1 MVKTKRK
8 GILRSLLFAVFA
20 LCFAVGLSS
29 LFASG
34 SGTTASAATTPKYT
48 VKFNWSTKI
57 TTGTGGGTGGN
68 TASGSGVS
76 YSMQTGQYSFA
87 DYSVS
92 LYGSSSSGTG
102 TFESGSYIGSNS
114 VNVIINSSVKIPTTI
129 SGNGTTVAKG
139 NNNSFS
145 LSNLADG
152 TYTVTSSFSAG
163 WATSPRSGISKS
175 YSFTFQFKIDSTAP
189 TMNNVSTSSTGK
201 YTNSSTYVSASDSM
215 SGVECIYMKKPGS
228 SSYGNMGTS
237 TTVSSSGTNGLYSF
251 YAKDKAGN
259 TSRTY
264 YLYLDTVKPTGIIKG
279 MQGTTYSGN
288 YINQTFSY
296 TASDSGS
303 GISYLQ
309 YKTPGSS
316 SWSTYTDGYTIPP
329 TFTNGTYQFRAVD
342 KAGNISAT
350 KSIVLDSKQPTMTL
364 YSETAS
370 VSSGYK
376 STAQY
381 IKATASDS
389 GSSVKTIYVKK
400 PGASS
405 YTEYTS
411 GTQLTADGAY
421 SFYCVDNAGNTS
433 QTYTISM
440 DHTKP
445 TLTSSVGGFGK
456 TLKDGFTVTAS
467 DNYSGVT
474 LYYKTPN
481 STSFVASTTSSV
493 VFSKTAVNGTYVFYA
508 VDGFGNKS
516 DTNYMYM
523 SIDAPEA
530 TIVRSD
536 NSHKVC
542 VIWTASNCY
551 ATLNGKSY
559 TSGTWIEQEGE
570 YTFVV
575 TNDANRSTTYKF
587 TVDHYYARYSMVAP
601 TCTQKGYTIYKCTGC
616 GDSYDGDFI
625 EAKGHDYESKIV
637 KPTCT
642 AQGYTRYTCKTCGN
656 TYTDHFVEAEGHKYG
671 EWTRVKEP
679 TCVDLGK
686 DERTCSVCSYVDERD
701 IDALGHSYKD
711 IVVDPSCTERGNTI
725 HECERCGH
733 TYTDSY
739 TDATGH
745 DFGEWTSLTKPTC
758 TASGVMQRKCADCPQ
773 TETKIVSPLGHNYK
787 AEVVAPTCL
796 EQGYTTHICSRCG
809 TGYNDTFV
817 PPLGH
822 DYEEIEVAPTCTEE
836 GYRGKKCRRCE
847 DCVKTEILK
856 AVGHK
861 FTDSYFIATCEDEG
875 YTLHTCLSC
884 GNEYKDNIVP
894 ATGHDYETEV
904 VREPHCETEG
914 ERKFHCT
921 KCEKE
926 YYSDIP
932 ATGHNYELTG
942 TEEVN
947 GENIRSYVCTNC
959 GAITTQNMGEQYEQ
973 VSSYIG
979 YLFGQYQPYMWWVL
993 LATAGVW
1000 SIVMGVS
1007 FAIAQKNEDKEK
1019 TRKMIKNYVI
1029 GLVVIFAILVACPYL
1044 VKGIAALI
1052 AG

>member
-1 MVKTKRK
+1 M
-8 GILRSLLFAVFA
+8 
-20 LCFAVGLSS
+20 
-29 LFASG
+29 
-34 SGTTASAATTPKYT
+34 
-48 VKFNWSTKI
+48 
-57 TTGTGGGTGGN
+57 
-68 TASGSGVS
+68 
-76 YSMQTGQYSFA
+76 
-87 DYSVS
+87 
-92 LYGSSSSGTG
+92 
-102 TFESGSYIGSNS
+102 
-114 VNVIINSSVKIPTTI
+114 
-129 SGNGTTVAKG
+129 
-139 NNNSFS
+139 
-145 LSNLADG
+145 
-152 TYTVTSSFSAG
+152 
-163 WATSPRSGISKS
+163 
-175 YSFTFQFKIDSTAP
+175 
-189 TMNNVSTSSTGK
+189 
-201 YTNSSTYVSASDSM
+201 
-215 SGVECIYMKKPGS
+215 
-228 SSYGNMGTS
+228 
-237 TTVSSSGTNGLYSF
+237 
-251 YAKDKAGN
+251 
-259 TSRTY
+259 
-264 YLYLDTVKPTGIIKG
+264 YLDTVKPTGTIKNSNG
-279 MQGTTYSGN
+279 AEITGSYT
-288 YINQTFSY
+288 NQAFSY
-296 TASDSGS
+296 SATDSGS

-309 YKTPGSS
+309 YKKPGSS
-316 SWSTYTDGYTIPP
+316 SWLIYTSGTSISASAAS
-329 TFTNGTYQFRAVD
+329 GTYQFRSVD

-350 KSIVLDSKQPTMTL
+350 KSITLDSSKPTMTL
-364 YSETAS
+364 YSGDVS
-370 VSSGYK
+370 VSNGYK
-376 STAQY
+376 SIANY
-381 IKATASDS
+381 IKATATDS
-389 GSSVKTIYVKK
+389 GSGVKTIYVKK

-421 SFYCVDNAGNTS
+421 SFYCVDNAGNAS

-440 DHTKP
+440 DHTRP
-445 TLTSSVGGFGK
+445 TITSSVGGFGK

-493 VFSKTAVNGTYVFYA
+493 VFSKTAVNGTYGFYA

-516 DTNYMYM
+516 DTYYMYM

-530 TIVRSD
+530 TIVKSD

-551 ATLNGKSY
+551 ATLNGRSY

-570 YTFVV
+570 YTFVI

-587 TVDHYYARYSMVAP
+587 TVDHYYARYSMIAP

-671 EWTRVKEP
+671 EWTTVKEP

-701 IDALGHSYKD
+701 TDALGHSYKD
-711 IVVDPSCTERGNTI
+711 TVIDPSCTERGNTV

-733 TYTDSY
+733 TYTDGY
-739 TDATGH
+739 TEPTGH
-745 DFGEWTSLTKPTC
+745 NFGEWADLTKPTC

-787 AEVVAPTCL
+787 AKLVEPTCL

-809 TGYNDTFV
+809 AGYNDTFV

-822 DYEEIEVAPTCTEE
+822 DYEETEVAPTCTEE

-847 DCVKTEILK
+847 DAIKTEILK

-861 FTDSYFIATCEDEG
+861 FTDSYFIATCEEEG

-884 GNEYKDNIVP
+884 GNEYKDNIVA

-904 VREPHCETEG
+904 VRAPHCETEG
-914 ERKFHCT
+914 ERKFYCT

-947 GENIRSYVCTNC
+947 GENIRTYVCTNC
-959 GAITTQNMGEQYEQ
+959 GAITTQNMGDQYGQ
-973 VSSYIG
+973 VSSYVE
-979 YLFGQYQPYMWWVL
+979 YLFEQYRPYMWWVL
-993 LATAGVW
+993 LACAGIW
-1000 SIVMGVS
+1000 SIVMGV
-1007 FAIAQKNEDKEK
+1007 FYGIAQKNEDKEK
-1019 TRKMIKNYVI
+1019 ARKMLKNYVV
-1029 GLVVIFAILVACPYL
+1029 GLVVIAVILVACPYL
-1044 VKGIAALI
+1044 VNGIAALI

>member
-8 GILRSLLFAVFA
+8 SILRTLLCAVFA

-29 LFASG
+29 LFAN
-34 SGTTASAATTPKYT
+34 GTTAYAAAVTTPKYAIPIT
-48 VKFNWSTKI
+48 YSTWYSSNGGRS
-57 TTGTGGGTGGN
+57 TTGSGTS
-68 TASGSGVS
+68 TSFSARI
-76 YSMQTGQYSFA
+76 GQFTNST
-87 DYSVS
+87 YSVS
-92 LYGSSSSGTG
+92 LYGSGSSGTATWDGCIKSSTVTIVLTSSSGTPTVSVTDSSGKGVGSG
-102 TFESGSYIGSNS
+102 TKTITLTGLADGKYTASFSASGGWLVNARQYDSAGFNAYFTFTVDSNA
-114 VNVIINSSVKIPTTI
+114 PTI
-129 SGNGTTVAKG
+129 SGA
-139 NNNSFS
+139 
-145 LSNLADG
+145 A
-152 TYTVTSSFSAG
+152 
-163 WATSPRSGISKS
+163 
-175 YSFTFQFKIDSTAP
+175 
-189 TMNNVSTSSTGK
+189 TSSTGK
-201 YTNSSTYVSASDSM
+201 YTNSSTYVSASDSV
-215 SGVECIYMKKPGS
+215 SGVSALYVKAPNS
-228 SSYGNMGTS
+228 SSYSNVGTS
-237 TTVSSSGTNGLYSF
+237 TTISNTATNGLYYF

-259 TSRTY
+259 TSKTY
-264 YLYLDTVKPTGIIKG
+264 YLYLDTVKPEGTIKG
-279 MQGTTYSGN
+279 MTGTTYIGK

-296 TASDSGS
+296 TATDSGS

-309 YKTPGSS
+309 YKKPGSS
-316 SWSTYTDGYTIPP
+316 SWATYTDGYTIPS

-350 KSIVLDSKQPTMTL
+350 KSITLDSSKPTMTL
-364 YSETAS
+364 YSGDVS
-370 VSSGYK
+370 VSNGYK
-376 STAQY
+376 SIANY
-381 IKATASDS
+381 IKATATDS
-389 GSSVKTIYVKK
+389 GSGVKTIYVKK

-405 YTEYTS
+405 YTEYAS

-421 SFYCVDNAGNTS
+421 SFYCVDNAGNSS

-440 DHTKP
+440 DHTRP
-445 TLTSSVGGFGK
+445 TITSSVGGFGK

-481 STSFVASTTSSV
+481 STSFMASTTSSV
-493 VFSKTAVNGTYVFYA
+493 VFSKTALNGTYVFYA
-508 VDGFGNKS
+508 VDGFGNRS
-516 DTNYMYM
+516 DTCYMYM

-530 TIVRSD
+530 TIVKSD

-542 VIWTASNCY
+542 VIWTATGCS

-570 YTFVV
+570 YTFII
-575 TNDANRSTTYKF
+575 TNDANRSSTYKF
-587 TVDHYYARYSMVAP
+587 TVDHYYARYSIIAP

-616 GDSYDGDFI
+616 GDSYNGDFI

-671 EWTRVKEP
+671 EWTTVKEP

-711 IVVDPSCTERGNTI
+711 TVIDPSCTERGNTI

-733 TYTDSY
+733 TYTDGY
-739 TDATGH
+739 TEPTGH
-745 DFGEWTSLTKPTC
+745 NFGEWVDLTKPTC

-773 TETKIVSPLGHNYK
+773 TETKIVS
-787 AEVVAPTCL
+787 
-796 EQGYTTHICSRCG
+796 
-809 TGYNDTFV
+809 
-817 PPLGH
+817 PLGH

-884 GNEYKDNIVP
+884 GNEYKDNIVL

-947 GENIRSYVCTNC
+947 GENIRTYVCTNC

-993 LATAGVW
+993 LATESV
-1000 SIVMGVS
+1000 
-1007 FAIAQKNEDKEK
+1007 
-1019 TRKMIKNYVI
+1019 T
-1029 GLVVIFAILVACPYL
+1029 
-1044 VKGIAALI
+1044 KGKLK
-1052 AG
+1052 

>member
-1 MVKTKRK
+1 MSPVVDINLNKNNP
-8 GILRSLLFAVFA
+8 L
-20 LCFAVGLSS
+20 
-29 LFASG
+29 
-34 SGTTASAATTPKYT
+34 
-48 VKFNWSTKI
+48 
-57 TTGTGGGTGGN
+57 
-68 TASGSGVS
+68 
-76 YSMQTGQYSFA
+76 
-87 DYSVS
+87 
-92 LYGSSSSGTG
+92 
-102 TFESGSYIGSNS
+102 
-114 VNVIINSSVKIPTTI
+114 VNIRCP
-129 SGNGTTVAKG
+129 
-139 NNNSFS
+139 
-145 LSNLADG
+145 
-152 TYTVTSSFSAG
+152 
-163 WATSPRSGISKS
+163 
-175 YSFTFQFKIDSTAP
+175 
-189 TMNNVSTSSTGK
+189 
-201 YTNSSTYVSASDSM
+201 
-215 SGVECIYMKKPGS
+215 
-228 SSYGNMGTS
+228 
-237 TTVSSSGTNGLYSF
+237 
-251 YAKDKAGN
+251 
-259 TSRTY
+259 
-264 YLYLDTVKPTGIIKG
+264 
-279 MQGTTYSGN
+279 
-288 YINQTFSY
+288 
-296 TASDSGS
+296 
-303 GISYLQ
+303 
-309 YKTPGSS
+309 
-316 SWSTYTDGYTIPP
+316 
-329 TFTNGTYQFRAVD
+329 
-342 KAGNISAT
+342 
-350 KSIVLDSKQPTMTL
+350 
-364 YSETAS
+364 
-370 VSSGYK
+370 
-376 STAQY
+376 
-381 IKATASDS
+381 
-389 GSSVKTIYVKK
+389 
-400 PGASS
+400 
-405 YTEYTS
+405 
-411 GTQLTADGAY
+411 
-421 SFYCVDNAGNTS
+421 
-433 QTYTISM
+433 
-440 DHTKP
+440 
-445 TLTSSVGGFGK
+445 
-456 TLKDGFTVTAS
+456 
-467 DNYSGVT
+467 
-474 LYYKTPN
+474 
-481 STSFVASTTSSV
+481 
-493 VFSKTAVNGTYVFYA
+493 SKTAVNGTYVFYA
-508 VDGFGNKS
+508 VDGFRNRS
-516 DTNYMYM
+516 DTCYMYM

-530 TIVRSD
+530 TIVKSD

-551 ATLNGKSY
+551 VTLNGKSY

-570 YTFVV
+570 YTFVI

-656 TYTDHFVEAEGHKYG
+656 TYTDNFVEAEGHRYG
-671 EWTRVKEP
+671 EWVTVKEP

-701 IDALGHSYKD
+701 TDALGHSYKD

-758 TASGVMQRKCADCPQ
+758 TTSGVEQRKCTSCPQ

-787 AEVVAPTCL
+787 AEVVEPTCL

-822 DYEEIEVAPTCTEE
+822 NYEEIEVAPTCTEE

-947 GENIRSYVCTNC
+947 GENIRTYVCTNC

-979 YLFGQYQPYMWWVL
+979 YLFGQYQSYMWWVL
-993 LATAGVW
+993 LATE
-1000 SIVMGVS
+1000 S
-1007 FAIAQKNEDKEK
+1007 
-1019 TRKMIKNYVI
+1019 
-1029 GLVVIFAILVACPYL
+1029 VA
-1044 VKGIAALI
+1044 KGKLK
-1052 AG
+1052 

>member
-1 MVKTKRK
+1 MKIKKK
-8 GILRSLLFAVFA
+8 GILRTLLCGVFA
-20 LCFAVGLSS
+20 LCMSVGLSS
-29 LFASG
+29 LFAG
-34 SGTTASAATTPKYT
+34 GTTAYAATTPKYT
-48 VKFNWSTKI
+48 VKFNWSVTT
-57 TTGTGGGTGGN
+57 TTGTGGGTGSTTSN
-68 TASGSGVS
+68 GSSTS
-76 YSMQTGQYSFA
+76 YSMQTGLNSSVGYSIT
-87 DYSVS
+87 
-92 LYGSSSSGTG
+92 LYGSSSSGIG
-102 TFESGSYIGSNS
+102 TFDSGSYIGSNS
-114 VNVIINSSVKIPTTI
+114 VNIIINSKVKIQTSI
-129 SGNGTTVAKG
+129 SGNGSTVAKG
-139 NNNSFS
+139 NSNSFS
-145 LSNLADG
+145 LTNLADG
-152 TYTVTSSFSAG
+152 TYTVTSTFAAA
-163 WATSPRSGISKS
+163 WATSSRSGISKS
-175 YSFTFQFKIDSTAP
+175 YTFSFEFKIDTNAP

-201 YTNSSTYVSASDSM
+201 YTNSSTYVYASDSM
-215 SGVECIYMKKPGS
+215 SGVEAIYMKMPGS

-237 TTVSSSGTNGLYSF
+237 TTVSSSGTNGLYYF

-259 TSRTY
+259 TSKTY
-264 YLYLDTVKPTGIIKG
+264 YLYLDTVKPEGSIKTSSG
-279 MQGTTYSGN
+279 KAVTGN
-288 YINQTFSY
+288 YTNQAFSY
-296 TASDSGS
+296 TATDSGS

-309 YKTPGSS
+309 YKKPGSS
-316 SWSTYTDGYTIPP
+316 SWLSYTSGTSISASA
-329 TFTNGTYQFRAVD
+329 TSGTYQFRAVD

-350 KSIVLDSKQPTMTL
+350 KSVTLDSTKPTMTI
-364 YSETAS
+364 YSGTAS

-376 STAQY
+376 STAGY

-389 GSSVKTIYVKK
+389 GSGVKTIYVKM
-400 PGASS
+400 PNATS

-411 GTQLTADGAY
+411 GTQLTTDGAY

-433 QTYTISM
+433 QTYTISK
-440 DHTKP
+440 DCTKP
-445 TLTSSVGGFGK
+445 TLTSSIGGFGK

-467 DNYSGVT
+467 DNFSIVT

-481 STSFVASTTSSV
+481 ASSYVASTSPSV
-493 VFSKTAVNGTYVFYA
+493 MFSKTAVNGTYAFYA

-516 DTNYMYM
+516 DTYYMYM

-530 TIVRSD
+530 TIVKSD

-542 VIWTASNCY
+542 VIWTASNCS

-570 YTFVV
+570 YTFVI
-575 TNDANRSTTYKF
+575 TNDADRSSTYKF
-587 TVDHYYARYSMVAP
+587 TVDHYYARYSIIAP

-616 GDSYDGDFI
+616 GDSYNGDYT

-656 TYTDHFVEAEGHKYG
+656 TYTDNFVEAEGHQYG
-671 EWTRVKEP
+671 EWLRVKEP

-701 IDALGHSYKD
+701 MDAIGHSYKD
-711 IVVDPSCTERGNTI
+711 TIVDPSCTERGNTV
-725 HECERCGH
+725 HECERCGY

-739 TDATGH
+739 TEPTGH
-745 DFGEWTSLTKPTC
+745 DYGEWVDLTKPTC

-773 TETKIVSPLGHNYK
+773 TETKIASPLGHDYK
-787 AEVVAPTCL
+787 AKLVEPTCL

-809 TGYNDTFV
+809 AGYNDTFV

-822 DYEEIEVAPTCTEE
+822 DYEETEVAPTCTEE

-847 DCVKTEILK
+847 DAIKTEILK

-861 FTDSYFIATCEDEG
+861 FTDSYFIATCEEEG

-884 GNEYKDNIVP
+884 GNEYKDNIV
-894 ATGHDYETEV
+894 AASGHDYETEV
-904 VREPHCETEG
+904 VRTPHCETEG
-914 ERKFHCT
+914 ERKFHCR

-947 GENIRSYVCTNC
+947 GRNVRSYVCTNC
-959 GAITTQNMGEQYEQ
+959 GAVTTQDMGDQYGQ
-973 VSSYIG
+973 VSSYVE
-979 YLFGQYQPYMWWVL
+979 YLFEQYRPYMWWVL
-993 LATAGVW
+993 LACAGVW
-1000 SIVMGVS
+1000 SIVMGVF

-1019 TRKMIKNYVI
+1019 ARKMLKNYVV
-1029 GLVVIFAILVACPYL
+1029 GLVVIAVILVACPYL
-1044 VKGIAALI
+1044 VKGIASLI

>member
-8 GILRSLLFAVFA
+8 SILRTLLCAVFA

-29 LFASG
+29 LFAN
-34 SGTTASAATTPKYT
+34 GTTAYAATTPKYT
-48 VKFNWSTKI
+48 VKFNWSTKT
-57 TTGTGGGTGGN
+57 TTGTGGGTGSN

-87 DYSVS
+87 DYSVTI
-92 LYGSSSSGTG
+92 YGSSSSGTG

-114 VNVIINSSVKIPTTI
+114 VNVIINSKVKIPTTI
-129 SGNGTTVAKG
+129 SSNGTTVAKG

-152 TYTVTSSFSAG
+152 TYTVTSTFGAA

-175 YSFTFQFKIDSTAP
+175 YSFTFQFKIDRTAP

-215 SGVECIYMKKPGS
+215 SGVECIYMKTPGS

-237 TTVSSSGTNGLYSF
+237 TTVSSSGMNGLYSF

-264 YLYLDTVKPTGIIKG
+264 FLYLDTVKPTGTIKNSN
-279 MQGTTYSGN
+279 GTEITGSYT
-288 YINQTFSY
+288 NQTFSY
-296 TASDSGS
+296 SATDSGS

-309 YKTPGSS
+309 YRKPGSS
-316 SWSTYTDGYTIPP
+316 SWLTYTSGTSISASAAS
-329 TFTNGTYQFRAVD
+329 GTYQFRAVD

-350 KSIVLDSKQPTMTL
+350 KSITLDSSKPTMTL
-364 YSETAS
+364 YSGDVS
-370 VSSGYK
+370 VSNGFK
-376 STAQY
+376 SIANY
-381 IKATASDS
+381 IKATATDS
-389 GSSVKTIYVKK
+389 GSGVKTIYVKK

-405 YTEYTS
+405 YTEYAS

-421 SFYCVDNAGNTS
+421 SFYCVDNAGNAS

-440 DHTKP
+440 DHTRP
-445 TLTSSVGGFGK
+445 TITSSVGGFGK

-530 TIVRSD
+530 TIVKSD

-570 YTFVV
+570 YSFVI

-656 TYTDHFVEAEGHKYG
+656 TYSDNFVEAEGHRYG
-671 EWTRVKEP
+671 EWTTVKEP

-701 IDALGHSYKD
+701 TDALGHSYKD
-711 IVVDPSCTERGNTI
+711 IVVDPSCTDRGNTI

-739 TDATGH
+739 TEATGH

-758 TASGVMQRKCADCPQ
+758 TASGVEQRKCTSCPQ

-787 AEVVAPTCL
+787 AEVVSPTCL

-822 DYEEIEVAPTCTEE
+822 DYEEIEIAPTCTEE

-947 GENIRSYVCTNC
+947 GENIRTYVCTNC

-973 VSSYIG
+973 VSSYIE

-1000 SIVMGVS
+1000 SIVMGVF

-1019 TRKMIKNYVI
+1019 ARKMIKNYVI

>member
-8 GILRSLLFAVFA
+8 SILRTLLCGVFA
-20 LCFAVGLSS
+20 LCMAVGLSS

-34 SGTTASAATTPKYT
+34 TTAYAAAVTTPKYAIPIT
-48 VKFNWSTKI
+48 YSTWYSSNGGKS
-57 TTGTGGGTGGN
+57 TTGSGTS
-68 TASGSGVS
+68 TSFSARI
-76 YSMQTGQYSFA
+76 GQFTSST
-87 DYSVS
+87 YSVS
-92 LYGSSSSGTG
+92 LYGSGSSGTATWDGCIKSSTVTIVLTSSSGTPTVSVTDSSGKGVGSG
-102 TFESGSYIGSNS
+102 TKTITLTGLADGKYTASFSASGGWLVNARQYDSAGFNAYFTFTVDSNA
-114 VNVIINSSVKIPTTI
+114 PTI
-129 SGNGTTVAKG
+129 SGA
-139 NNNSFS
+139 
-145 LSNLADG
+145 A
-152 TYTVTSSFSAG
+152 
-163 WATSPRSGISKS
+163 
-175 YSFTFQFKIDSTAP
+175 
-189 TMNNVSTSSTGK
+189 TSSTGK
-201 YTNSSTYVSASDSM
+201 YTNSSTYVSASDSV
-215 SGVECIYMKKPGS
+215 SGVSALYVKAPNS
-228 SSYGNMGTS
+228 SSYSNVGTS
-237 TTVSSSGTNGLYSF
+237 TTISNTATNGLYYF

-259 TSRTY
+259 TSKTY
-264 YLYLDTVKPTGIIKG
+264 YLYLDTVKPEGTIKG
-279 MQGTTYSGN
+279 MTGTTYIGKF
-288 YINQTFSY
+288 INQTFSY
-296 TASDSGS
+296 TATDSGS

-309 YKTPGSS
+309 YKKPGSS
-316 SWSTYTDGYTIPP
+316 SWATYTSGTSISASA
-329 TFTNGTYQFRAVD
+329 TSGTYQFRAVD

-350 KSIVLDSKQPTMTL
+350 KSVTLDSTKPTMTI
-364 YSETAS
+364 YSGNVS
-370 VSSGYK
+370 VSNGFK
-376 STAQY
+376 SIANY
-381 IKATASDS
+381 IKAMATDS
-389 GSSVKTIYVKK
+389 GSGVKTIYVKM
-400 PGASS
+400 PNATS

-421 SFYCVDNAGNTS
+421 SFYCIDNAGNTS
-433 QTYTISM
+433 QTYTISK
-440 DHTKP
+440 DCTKP

-467 DNYSGVT
+467 DNFSGVT

-481 STSFVASTTSSV
+481 ASSFVASTVSSV
-493 VFSKTAVNGTYVFYA
+493 VFSKTAVNGTYAFYA

-516 DTNYMYM
+516 DTYYMYM

-530 TIVRSD
+530 TIIKSD

-542 VIWTASNCY
+542 VIWTATGCS

-570 YTFVV
+570 YTFVI
-575 TNDANRSTTYKF
+575 TNDANRSSTYKF
-587 TVDHYYARYSMVAP
+587 TVNHYYARYSIIAP

-616 GDSYDGDFI
+616 GDSYNGDYT

-671 EWTRVKEP
+671 EWTTVKEP

-701 IDALGHSYKD
+701 TDALGHSYKD
-711 IVVDPSCTERGNTI
+711 TVIDPSCTERGNTV
-725 HECERCGH
+725 HECERCGY
-733 TYTDSY
+733 TYTDGY
-739 TDATGH
+739 TEPTGH
-745 DFGEWTSLTKPTC
+745 DYGEWIDLTKPTC

-773 TETKIVSPLGHNYK
+773 TETKIVSPLGHDYK
-787 AEVVAPTCL
+787 AKLIEPTCL

-809 TGYNDTFV
+809 AGYNDTFV

-822 DYEEIEVAPTCTEE
+822 DYEETEVAPTCTEE

-847 DCVKTEILK
+847 DAIKTEILK

-861 FTDSYFIATCEDEG
+861 FTDSYFIATCEEEG

-884 GNEYKDNIVP
+884 GNEYKDNIVA

-904 VREPHCETEG
+904 VRTPHCETEG
-914 ERKFHCT
+914 ERKFHCR

-926 YYSDIP
+926 YYSEIP

-947 GENIRSYVCTNC
+947 GRNVRSYVCTNC
-959 GAITTQNMGEQYEQ
+959 GAVTSQDMGDQYGQ
-973 VSSYIG
+973 VSSYVE
-979 YLFGQYQPYMWWVL
+979 YLFEQYRPYMWWVL
-993 LATAGVW
+993 LACSGIW
-1000 SIVMGVS
+1000 SIVMGV
-1007 FAIAQKNEDKEK
+1007 FYGIAQKNEDKEK
-1019 TRKMIKNYVI
+1019 ARKMLKNYVV
-1029 GLVVIFAILVACPYL
+1029 GLVVIAVILVACPYL
-1044 VKGIAALI
+1044 VNGIAALI

>member
-1 MVKTKRK
+1 MKTKRK
-8 GILRSLLFAVFA
+8 SILRTLLCGVFA
-20 LCFAVGLSS
+20 LCMAVGLSS
-29 LFASG
+29 LFAN
-34 SGTTASAATTPKYT
+34 GTTAYAATTPKYT
-48 VKFNWSTKI
+48 VKFNWSVTT
-57 TTGTGGGTGGN
+57 TTGTGGGTGN
-68 TASGSGVS
+68 TTSSGTATS
-76 YSMQTGQYSFA
+76 YSMQTGQYSNV
-87 DYSVS
+87 DYSII

-102 TFESGSYIGSNS
+102 TFESGSYIGSNA
-114 VNVIINSSVKIPTTI
+114 VNIVINSKVKIQTSI
-129 SGNGTTVAKG
+129 SGNGKTVASG

-145 LSNLADG
+145 LTNLADG
-152 TYTVTSSFSAG
+152 TYTVTSTFAAA
-163 WATSPRSGISKS
+163 WATSSRSGISKS
-175 YSFTFQFKIDSTAP
+175 YMFSFEFKIDTNAP

-201 YTNSSTYVSASDSM
+201 YTNSSTYVYASDSM
-215 SGVECIYMKKPGS
+215 SGVDAIYMKSPGS

-237 TTVSSSGTNGLYSF
+237 TTVSSSGKNGLYYF

-259 TSRTY
+259 TSKTY
-264 YLYLDTVKPTGIIKG
+264 YLYLDTVKPEGTIKG
-279 MQGTTYSGN
+279 MTGTTFVGK

-296 TASDSGS
+296 TATDSGS

-309 YKTPGSS
+309 YKKPGSS
-316 SWSTYTDGYTIPP
+316 SWATYTDGYTIPS
-329 TFTNGTYQFRAVD
+329 TFTNGKYRFRAVD
-342 KAGNISAT
+342 KAGNISET
-350 KSIVLDSKQPTMTL
+350 TSVTLDTTQPTMTI
-364 YSETAS
+364 YSGTTS

-389 GSSVKTIYVKK
+389 GSGVKTIYVKM
-400 PGASS
+400 PNATS

-421 SFYCVDNAGNTS
+421 SFYCIDNAGNTS
-433 QTYTISM
+433 QTYTISK
-440 DHTKP
+440 DCTKP

-467 DNYSGVT
+467 DNFSGVT

-481 STSFVASTTSSV
+481 ASSFVASTASSV
-493 VFSKTAVNGTYVFYA
+493 VFSKTAVNGTYAFYS

-516 DTNYMYM
+516 DTYYMYM
-523 SIDAPEA
+523 SIEAPEA
-530 TIVRSD
+530 TIIKSD

-542 VIWTASNCY
+542 VIWTATGCS

-559 TSGTWIEQEGE
+559 ASGTWIEQEGE
-570 YTFVV
+570 YTFII
-575 TNDANRSTTYKF
+575 TNDANRSSTYKF
-587 TVDHYYARYSMVAP
+587 TVDHYYARYSIIAP

-616 GDSYDGDFI
+616 GDSYNGDYT
-625 EAKGHDYESKIV
+625 EAKGHNYESKIV

-671 EWTRVKEP
+671 EWTTVKEP

-701 IDALGHSYKD
+701 TDALGHSYKD
-711 IVVDPSCTERGNTI
+711 TVIDPSCTERGNTV
-725 HECERCGH
+725 HECERCGY

-739 TDATGH
+739 TEPTGH
-745 DFGEWTSLTKPTC
+745 NFGEWVDLTKPTC

-773 TETKIVSPLGHNYK
+773 TETKIVSPLGHDYK
-787 AEVVAPTCL
+787 VKLIEPTCL

-809 TGYNDTFV
+809 AGYNDTFV
-817 PPLGH
+817 APLGH
-822 DYEEIEVAPTCTEE
+822 DYEETEVAPTCTEE
-836 GYRGKKCRRCE
+836 GYKGKKCRRCE
-847 DCVKTEILK
+847 DAIKTEILK

-861 FTDSYFIATCEDEG
+861 FTDSYFIATCEEEG

-884 GNEYKDNIVP
+884 GNEYKDNIVA

-904 VREPHCETEG
+904 VRTPHCETEG
-914 ERKFHCT
+914 ERKFHCK

-947 GENIRSYVCTNC
+947 GRNVRSYVCTNC
-959 GAITTQNMGEQYEQ
+959 GAVTSQDMGDQYGQ
-973 VSSYIG
+973 VSSYVE
-979 YLFGQYQPYMWWVL
+979 YLFEQYRPYMWWVL

-1000 SIVMGVS
+1000 SIVMGA
-1007 FAIAQKNEDKEK
+1007 FYGIAQKNEDKEK
-1019 TRKMIKNYVI
+1019 AMKMLKNYIV
-1029 GLVVIFAILVACPYL
+1029 GLVVIAVILVACPYL
-1044 VKGIAALI
+1044 VNGIAALI

>member
-1 MVKTKRK
+1 
-8 GILRSLLFAVFA
+8 
-20 LCFAVGLSS
+20 
-29 LFASG
+29 
-34 SGTTASAATTPKYT
+34 
-48 VKFNWSTKI
+48 
-57 TTGTGGGTGGN
+57 
-68 TASGSGVS
+68 
-76 YSMQTGQYSFA
+76 
-87 DYSVS
+87 
-92 LYGSSSSGTG
+92 
-102 TFESGSYIGSNS
+102 
-114 VNVIINSSVKIPTTI
+114 
-129 SGNGTTVAKG
+129 
-139 NNNSFS
+139 
-145 LSNLADG
+145 
-152 TYTVTSSFSAG
+152 
-163 WATSPRSGISKS
+163 
-175 YSFTFQFKIDSTAP
+175 
-189 TMNNVSTSSTGK
+189 
-201 YTNSSTYVSASDSM
+201 
-215 SGVECIYMKKPGS
+215 
-228 SSYGNMGTS
+228 
-237 TTVSSSGTNGLYSF
+237 
-251 YAKDKAGN
+251 
-259 TSRTY
+259 
-264 YLYLDTVKPTGIIKG
+264 
-279 MQGTTYSGN
+279 
-288 YINQTFSY
+288 
-296 TASDSGS
+296 
-303 GISYLQ
+303 
-309 YKTPGSS
+309 
-316 SWSTYTDGYTIPP
+316 
-329 TFTNGTYQFRAVD
+329 
-342 KAGNISAT
+342 
-350 KSIVLDSKQPTMTL
+350 
-364 YSETAS
+364 
-370 VSSGYK
+370 
-376 STAQY
+376 
-381 IKATASDS
+381 
-389 GSSVKTIYVKK
+389 
-400 PGASS
+400 
-405 YTEYTS
+405 
-411 GTQLTADGAY
+411 
-421 SFYCVDNAGNTS
+421 
-433 QTYTISM
+433 
-440 DHTKP
+440 
-445 TLTSSVGGFGK
+445 
-456 TLKDGFTVTAS
+456 
-467 DNYSGVT
+467 
-474 LYYKTPN
+474 
-481 STSFVASTTSSV
+481 
-493 VFSKTAVNGTYVFYA
+493 
-508 VDGFGNKS
+508 
-516 DTNYMYM
+516 
-523 SIDAPEA
+523 
-530 TIVRSD
+530 
-536 NSHKVC
+536 
-542 VIWTASNCY
+542 
-551 ATLNGKSY
+551 
-559 TSGTWIEQEGE
+559 
-570 YTFVV
+570 
-575 TNDANRSTTYKF
+575 
-587 TVDHYYARYSMVAP
+587 MVAP

-616 GDSYDGDFI
+616 GDSYNGDYT

-642 AQGYTRYTCKTCGN
+642 AQGYTRFTCKTCGN
-656 TYTDHFVEAEGHKYG
+656 TYTDNFVEAEGHRYG
-671 EWTRVKEP
+671 EWTTVKEP

-686 DERTCSVCSYVDERD
+686 DERTCLVCSYVDEKD

-758 TASGVMQRKCADCPQ
+758 TASGVEQRKCTSCPQ

-787 AEVVAPTCL
+787 AEVVEPTCL

-947 GENIRSYVCTNC
+947 GENIRTYVCTNC

-1000 SIVMGVS
+1000 SFVMGVF

-1019 TRKMIKNYVI
+1019 ARKMIKNYVI

>member
-8 GILRSLLFAVFA
+8 SILRALLCAVFA

-29 LFASG
+29 LFAN
-34 SGTTASAATTPKYT
+34 GTTAYAAAVTTPKYAIPIT
-48 VKFNWSTKI
+48 YSTWYSSNGGRS
-57 TTGTGGGTGGN
+57 TTGSGTS
-68 TASGSGVS
+68 TSFSARI
-76 YSMQTGQYSFA
+76 GQFTNST
-87 DYSVS
+87 YSVS
-92 LYGSSSSGTG
+92 LYGSGSSGTATWDGCIKSSTVTIVLTSSSGTPTVSVTDSSGKGVGSG
-102 TFESGSYIGSNS
+102 TKTITLTGLADGKYTASFSASGGWLVNARQYDSAGFNAYFTFTVDSNA
-114 VNVIINSSVKIPTTI
+114 PTI
-129 SGNGTTVAKG
+129 SGA
-139 NNNSFS
+139 
-145 LSNLADG
+145 A
-152 TYTVTSSFSAG
+152 
-163 WATSPRSGISKS
+163 
-175 YSFTFQFKIDSTAP
+175 
-189 TMNNVSTSSTGK
+189 TSSTGK
-201 YTNSSTYVSASDSM
+201 YTNSSTYVSASDSV
-215 SGVECIYMKKPGS
+215 SGVSALYVKAPNS
-228 SSYGNMGTS
+228 SSYSNVGTS
-237 TTVSSSGTNGLYSF
+237 TTISNTATNGLYYF

-259 TSRTY
+259 TSKTY
-264 YLYLDTVKPTGIIKG
+264 YLYLDTVKPEGTIKG
-279 MQGTTYSGN
+279 MTGTTYIGK

-296 TASDSGS
+296 TATDSGS

-309 YKTPGSS
+309 YKKPGSS
-316 SWSTYTDGYTIPP
+316 SWATYTDGYTIPS

-350 KSIVLDSKQPTMTL
+350 TSVTLDTTQPTMMI
-364 YSETAS
+364 YSGTTS

-389 GSSVKTIYVKK
+389 GSGVKTIYVKM
-400 PGASS
+400 PNATS

-421 SFYCVDNAGNTS
+421 SFYSVDNAGNTS
-433 QTYTISM
+433 QTYTISK
-440 DHTKP
+440 DCTKP

-467 DNYSGVT
+467 DNFSGVT

-481 STSFVASTTSSV
+481 ASSFVASTVSSV
-493 VFSKTAVNGTYVFYA
+493 VFSKTAVNGTYAFYA

-516 DTNYMYM
+516 DTYYMYM

-530 TIVRSD
+530 TIIKSD

-542 VIWTASNCY
+542 VIWTATGCS

-559 TSGTWIEQEGE
+559 ASGTWIEQEGE
-570 YTFVV
+570 YTFII
-575 TNDANRSTTYKF
+575 TNDANRYSTYKF
-587 TVDHYYARYSMVAP
+587 TVDHYYARYSIIAP
-601 TCTQKGYTIYKCTGC
+601 TCTQKGYAIYKCTGC
-616 GDSYDGDFI
+616 GDSYNGDFI
-625 EAKGHDYESKIV
+625 KAKGHDYESKIV

-642 AQGYTRYTCKTCGN
+642 AQGYTRYACKTCGN

-671 EWTRVKEP
+671 EWTTVKEP

-701 IDALGHSYKD
+701 TDALGHSYKD
-711 IVVDPSCTERGNTI
+711 TVIDPSCTERGNTV

-773 TETKIVSPLGHNYK
+773 TETKIVSPLGHDYK

-796 EQGYTTHICSRCG
+796 EQGYTTHICSRCQA
-809 TGYNDTFV
+809 GYNDTFV

-947 GENIRSYVCTNC
+947 GRNVRSYVCTNC
-959 GAITTQNMGEQYEQ
+959 GAVTSQDMGDQYGQ
-973 VSSYIG
+973 VSSYVE
-979 YLFGQYQPYMWWVL
+979 YLFEQYRPYMWWVL
-993 LATAGVW
+993 LACAGIW
-1000 SIVMGVS
+1000 SIVMGV
-1007 FAIAQKNEDKEK
+1007 FYGIAQKNEDKEK
-1019 TRKMIKNYVI
+1019 ARKMLKNYIV
-1029 GLVVIFAILVACPYL
+1029 GLVVIAVILVACPYL
-1044 VKGIAALI
+1044 VNGIAALI

>member
-1 MVKTKRK
+1 MKTKRK
-8 GILRSLLFAVFA
+8 SILRTLLCGVFA
-20 LCFAVGLSS
+20 LCMAVGLLS

-34 SGTTASAATTPKYT
+34 TTAYAAAVTTPKYAIPIT
-48 VKFNWSTKI
+48 YSTWYSSNGGKS
-57 TTGTGGGTGGN
+57 TTGSGTS
-68 TASGSGVS
+68 TSFSARI
-76 YSMQTGQYSFA
+76 GQFTNST
-87 DYSVS
+87 YSVS
-92 LYGSSSSGTG
+92 LYGSGSSGTATWDGCIKSSTVTIVLTSSSGTPTVSVTDSSGKGVGSG
-102 TFESGSYIGSNS
+102 TKTITLTGLADGKYTASFSASGGWLVNARQYDSAGFNAYFTFTVDSNA
-114 VNVIINSSVKIPTTI
+114 PTI
-129 SGNGTTVAKG
+129 SGA
-139 NNNSFS
+139 
-145 LSNLADG
+145 A
-152 TYTVTSSFSAG
+152 
-163 WATSPRSGISKS
+163 
-175 YSFTFQFKIDSTAP
+175 
-189 TMNNVSTSSTGK
+189 TSSTGK
-201 YTNSSTYVSASDSM
+201 YTNSSTYVSASDFV
-215 SGVECIYMKKPGS
+215 SGVSALYVKAPNS
-228 SSYGNMGTS
+228 SSYSNVGTS
-237 TTVSSSGTNGLYSF
+237 TTISNTATNGLYYF

-259 TSRTY
+259 TSKTY
-264 YLYLDTVKPTGIIKG
+264 YLYLDTVKPEGTIKG
-279 MQGTTYSGN
+279 MTGTTYIGK

-296 TASDSGS
+296 TATDSGS

-309 YKTPGSS
+309 YKKPGSS
-316 SWSTYTDGYTIPP
+316 TWATYTDGYTIPS

-350 KSIVLDSKQPTMTL
+350 RSVTLDTTQPTMTI
-364 YSETAS
+364 YSGTTS

-389 GSSVKTIYVKK
+389 GSGVKTIYVKM
-400 PGASS
+400 PNATS

-411 GTQLTADGAY
+411 GTQLTADGVY
-421 SFYCVDNAGNTS
+421 SFYSVDNAGNTS
-433 QTYTISM
+433 QTYTISK
-440 DHTKP
+440 DCTKP

-467 DNYSGVT
+467 DNFSGVT

-481 STSFVASTTSSV
+481 ASSLVASTVSSV
-493 VFSKTAVNGTYVFYA
+493 VFSKTAVNGTYAFYA

-516 DTNYMYM
+516 DTYYMYM

-530 TIVRSD
+530 TIIKSD

-542 VIWTASNCY
+542 VIWTATGCS

-570 YTFVV
+570 YTFVI
-575 TNDANRSTTYKF
+575 TNDANRSSTYKF
-587 TVDHYYARYSMVAP
+587 TVDHYYARYSIIAP
-601 TCTQKGYTIYKCTGC
+601 TCTQKGYMIYKCTGC
-616 GDSYDGDFI
+616 GDSYNGDYT

-671 EWTRVKEP
+671 EWTTVKEP

-701 IDALGHSYKD
+701 TDALGHSYKD
-711 IVVDPSCTERGNTI
+711 TVIDPSCTERGNTV
-725 HECERCGH
+725 HECERCGY

-739 TDATGH
+739 TEPTGH
-745 DFGEWTSLTKPTC
+745 NFGEWVDLTKPTC

-773 TETKIVSPLGHNYK
+773 TETKIVSPLGHDYK
-787 AEVVAPTCL
+787 AKLVEPTCL

-809 TGYNDTFV
+809 AGYNDTFV

-822 DYEEIEVAPTCTEE
+822 DYEETEVAPTCTEE

-847 DCVKTEILK
+847 DAIKTEILK

-861 FTDSYFIATCEDEG
+861 FTDSYFIATCEEEG

-884 GNEYKDNIVP
+884 GNEYKDNIVA

-904 VREPHCETEG
+904 VRAPHCETEG
-914 ERKFHCT
+914 ERKFHCR

-947 GENIRSYVCTNC
+947 GRNVRSYVCTNC
-959 GAITTQNMGEQYEQ
+959 GAVTSQDMGDQYGQ
-973 VSSYIG
+973 VSSYVE
-979 YLFGQYQPYMWWVL
+979 YLFEQYRPYMWWVL
-993 LATAGVW
+993 LASAGVW
-1000 SIVMGVS
+1000 SIVMGV
-1007 FAIAQKNEDKEK
+1007 FYGIAQKNEDKEK
-1019 TRKMIKNYVI
+1019 ARKMLKNYVV
-1029 GLVVIFAILVACPYL
+1029 GLVVIAVILVACPYL
-1044 VKGIAALI
+1044 VNGIAALI

>member
-1 MVKTKRK
+1 
-8 GILRSLLFAVFA
+8 
-20 LCFAVGLSS
+20 
-29 LFASG
+29 
-34 SGTTASAATTPKYT
+34 
-48 VKFNWSTKI
+48 
-57 TTGTGGGTGGN
+57 
-68 TASGSGVS
+68 
-76 YSMQTGQYSFA
+76 
-87 DYSVS
+87 
-92 LYGSSSSGTG
+92 
-102 TFESGSYIGSNS
+102 
-114 VNVIINSSVKIPTTI
+114 
-129 SGNGTTVAKG
+129 
-139 NNNSFS
+139 
-145 LSNLADG
+145 
-152 TYTVTSSFSAG
+152 
-163 WATSPRSGISKS
+163 
-175 YSFTFQFKIDSTAP
+175 
-189 TMNNVSTSSTGK
+189 
-201 YTNSSTYVSASDSM
+201 
-215 SGVECIYMKKPGS
+215 
-228 SSYGNMGTS
+228 
-237 TTVSSSGTNGLYSF
+237 
-251 YAKDKAGN
+251 
-259 TSRTY
+259 
-264 YLYLDTVKPTGIIKG
+264 
-279 MQGTTYSGN
+279 
-288 YINQTFSY
+288 
-296 TASDSGS
+296 
-303 GISYLQ
+303 
-309 YKTPGSS
+309 
-316 SWSTYTDGYTIPP
+316 
-329 TFTNGTYQFRAVD
+329 
-342 KAGNISAT
+342 
-350 KSIVLDSKQPTMTL
+350 
-364 YSETAS
+364 
-370 VSSGYK
+370 
-376 STAQY
+376 
-381 IKATASDS
+381 
-389 GSSVKTIYVKK
+389 
-400 PGASS
+400 
-405 YTEYTS
+405 
-411 GTQLTADGAY
+411 
-421 SFYCVDNAGNTS
+421 
-433 QTYTISM
+433 
-440 DHTKP
+440 
-445 TLTSSVGGFGK
+445 
-456 TLKDGFTVTAS
+456 
-467 DNYSGVT
+467 
-474 LYYKTPN
+474 
-481 STSFVASTTSSV
+481 
-493 VFSKTAVNGTYVFYA
+493 
-508 VDGFGNKS
+508 
-516 DTNYMYM
+516 
-523 SIDAPEA
+523 
-530 TIVRSD
+530 
-536 NSHKVC
+536 
-542 VIWTASNCY
+542 
-551 ATLNGKSY
+551 
-559 TSGTWIEQEGE
+559 
-570 YTFVV
+570 
-575 TNDANRSTTYKF
+575 
-587 TVDHYYARYSMVAP
+587 MVAP

-656 TYTDHFVEAEGHKYG
+656 TYTDNFVEAEGHKYG
-671 EWTRVKEP
+671 EWTTVKAP

-701 IDALGHSYKD
+701 TDALGHSYKD

-758 TASGVMQRKCADCPQ
+758 TASGVEQRKCTSCPQ

-787 AEVVAPTCL
+787 AEIVEPTCL
-796 EQGYTTHICSRCG
+796 EQGYTTHICLRCG

-947 GENIRSYVCTNC
+947 GENIRTYVCTNC

-1000 SIVMGVS
+1000 SIVMGVF

-1019 TRKMIKNYVI
+1019 ARKMIKNYVI

>member
-1 MVKTKRK
+1 MEIDSIEAKGYSDKILKHWQSVLHFDATIPDDKNYKKFIKKEDFVWTVLAVVCEKVETDFIAETLSSRIRLRK
-8 GILRSLLFAVFA
+8 NATICLRSHEKNCLIKLYREHLFEAKYSRKKAVYE
-20 LCFAVGLSS
+20 GLHPHFKTDEEAK
-29 LFASG
+29 LFVDINFERKRRNMICRRIRMTRKANLQD
-34 SGTTASAATTPKYT
+34 
-48 VKFNWSTKI
+48 FNFF
-57 TTGTGGGTGGN
+57 
-68 TASGSGVS
+68 V
-76 YSMQTGQYSFA
+76 
-87 DYSVS
+87 
-92 LYGSSSSGTG
+92 
-102 TFESGSYIGSNS
+102 
-114 VNVIINSSVKIPTTI
+114 
-129 SGNGTTVAKG
+129 
-139 NNNSFS
+139 
-145 LSNLADG
+145 
-152 TYTVTSSFSAG
+152 
-163 WATSPRSGISKS
+163 
-175 YSFTFQFKIDSTAP
+175 
-189 TMNNVSTSSTGK
+189 
-201 YTNSSTYVSASDSM
+201 
-215 SGVECIYMKKPGS
+215 
-228 SSYGNMGTS
+228 
-237 TTVSSSGTNGLYSF
+237 
-251 YAKDKAGN
+251 
-259 TSRTY
+259 
-264 YLYLDTVKPTGIIKG
+264 
-279 MQGTTYSGN
+279 
-288 YINQTFSY
+288 
-296 TASDSGS
+296 
-303 GISYLQ
+303 
-309 YKTPGSS
+309 
-316 SWSTYTDGYTIPP
+316 
-329 TFTNGTYQFRAVD
+329 TFTYDD
-342 KAGNISAT
+342 K
-350 KSIVLDSKQPTMTL
+350 L
-364 YSETAS
+364 
-370 VSSGYK
+370 
-376 STAQY
+376 
-381 IKATASDS
+381 
-389 GSSVKTIYVKK
+389 
-400 PGASS
+400 
-405 YTEYTS
+405 
-411 GTQLTADGAY
+411 
-421 SFYCVDNAGNTS
+421 
-433 QTYTISM
+433 
-440 DHTKP
+440 H
-445 TLTSSVGGFGK
+445 
-456 TLKDGFTVTAS
+456 
-467 DNYSGVT
+467 
-474 LYYKTPN
+474 
-481 STSFVASTTSSV
+481 
-493 VFSKTAVNGTYVFYA
+493 VFYA
-508 VDGFGNKS
+508 VDGFGNRS
-516 DTNYMYM
+516 DTCYMYM
-523 SIDAPEA
+523 SIDVPEA
-530 TIVRSD
+530 TIVKSD

-542 VIWTASNCY
+542 VIWTANNCY

-570 YTFVV
+570 YTFVI

-656 TYTDHFVEAEGHKYG
+656 TYTDNFVEAEGHRYG
-671 EWTRVKEP
+671 EWTTVKEP

-686 DERTCSVCSYVDERD
+686 DERKCSVCSYVDEKD

-745 DFGEWTSLTKPTC
+745 DFGEWTSLTKPAC
-758 TASGVMQRKCADCPQ
+758 TASGVEQRKCTSCPQ

-787 AEVVAPTCL
+787 AEIVEPTCL

-817 PPLGH
+817 SPLGH

-947 GENIRSYVCTNC
+947 GENIRTYVCTNC

-979 YLFGQYQPYMWWVL
+979 YLFGQYQPYKRCYYREL
-993 LATAGVW
+993 LKLNYR
-1000 SIVMGVS
+1000 
-1007 FAIAQKNEDKEK
+1007 IALSNDNKRLTGFHPRAFCYKEK
-1019 TRKMIKNYVI
+1019 MNMDC
-1029 GLVVIFAILVACPYL
+1029 L
-1044 VKGIAALI
+1044 
-1052 AG
+1052 

>member
-1 MVKTKRK
+1 MKTKRK
-8 GILRSLLFAVFA
+8 GILRTLLCGVFA
-20 LCFAVGLSS
+20 LCMAVGFTS

-34 SGTTASAATTPKYT
+34 TTAYAATTPKYT
-48 VKFNWSTKI
+48 VRFNWSVTT
-57 TTGTGGGTGGN
+57 TTGTGGGTGSTTSSG
-68 TASGSGVS
+68 TATS
-76 YSMQTGQYSFA
+76 YSMQTGQYSNV
-87 DYSVS
+87 DYSIT

-102 TFESGSYIGSNS
+102 TFESGSYIASNS
-114 VNVIINSSVKIPTTI
+114 VNIVINSKVKIQTSV
-129 SGNGTTVAKG
+129 SGNGSTVAKG
-139 NNNSFS
+139 NGNSFS

-152 TYTVTSSFSAG
+152 TYTVTSTFASA
-163 WATSPRSGISKS
+163 WATSSRSGISKS
-175 YSFTFQFKIDSTAP
+175 YMFSFEFKIDSTAP
-189 TMNNVSTSSTGK
+189 TMNNVSASSTGK

-215 SGVECIYMKKPGS
+215 SGVEGIYMKAPGS
-228 SSYGNMGTS
+228 SSYGNMRTS
-237 TTVSSSGTNGLYSF
+237 TTVSSSGTNGLYYF

-259 TSRTY
+259 TSKTY
-264 YLYLDTVKPTGIIKG
+264 YLYLDTVKPDGTIKTNG
-279 MQGTTYSGN
+279 GTTITGSYT
-288 YINQTFSY
+288 NQTFSY
-296 TASDSGS
+296 TATDGGS

-316 SWSTYTDGYTIPP
+316 SWSTYTSGTSISASA
-329 TFTNGTYQFRAVD
+329 TSGTYQFRAVD

-350 KSIVLDSKQPTMTL
+350 KSVTLDTVQPTITL
-364 YSETAS
+364 YSGTTS

-389 GSSVKTIYVKK
+389 GSGVRIIYVKM
-400 PGASS
+400 PNATS

-421 SFYCVDNAGNTS
+421 SFYCIDNAGNAS

-440 DHTKP
+440 DHTRP
-445 TLTSSVGGFGK
+445 TITSSVGGFGK

-467 DNYSGVT
+467 DNFSSVT

-481 STSFVASTTSSV
+481 ASSFVASTTPSV
-493 VFSKTAVNGTYVFYA
+493 MFSKTAVNGTYAFYA

-516 DTNYMYM
+516 DTYYMYM

-530 TIVRSD
+530 TIIKSD

-542 VIWTASNCY
+542 VIWTATGCS

-570 YTFVV
+570 YTFVI
-575 TNDANRSTTYKF
+575 TNDANRSSTYKF

-616 GDSYDGDFI
+616 GDSYNGDYI

-671 EWTRVKEP
+671 EWTTVKEP

-686 DERTCSVCSYVDERD
+686 DERACSVCSYVDERD
-701 IDALGHSYKD
+701 TDALGHSYKD
-711 IVVDPSCTERGNTI
+711 TVIDPSCTERGNTV
-725 HECERCGH
+725 HECDRCGY

-739 TDATGH
+739 TEPTGH
-745 DFGEWTSLTKPTC
+745 DYGEWVDLTKPTC

-773 TETKIVSPLGHNYK
+773 TETKIVSPLGHDYTAK
-787 AEVVAPTCL
+787 LVEPTCL

-809 TGYNDTFV
+809 AGYNDTFV
-817 PPLGH
+817 PALGH
-822 DYEEIEVAPTCTEE
+822 DYEETEVAPTCTEE

-847 DCVKTEILK
+847 DAIKTEILK

-861 FTDSYFIATCEDEG
+861 FTDSYFIATCEEEG

-884 GNEYKDNIVP
+884 GNEYKDNIVA

-914 ERKFHCT
+914 ERKFHCR

-947 GENIRSYVCTNC
+947 GRNVRSYVCTNC
-959 GAITTQNMGEQYEQ
+959 GAVTSQDMGDQYGQ
-973 VSSYIG
+973 VSSYVE
-979 YLFGQYQPYMWWVL
+979 YLFDQYNPYMWWVL

-1000 SIVMGVS
+1000 SIVMGV
-1007 FAIAQKNEDKEK
+1007 FYAIAQKNEDKEK
-1019 TRKMIKNYVI
+1019 ARKMLKNYVV
-1029 GLVVIFAILVACPYL
+1029 GLVVIAVILVACPYL

>member
-1 MVKTKRK
+1 M
-8 GILRSLLFAVFA
+8 
-20 LCFAVGLSS
+20 
-29 LFASG
+29 
-34 SGTTASAATTPKYT
+34 PK
-48 VKFNWSTKI
+48 S
-57 TTGTGGGTGGN
+57 
-68 TASGSGVS
+68 
-76 YSMQTGQYSFA
+76 
-87 DYSVS
+87 
-92 LYGSSSSGTG
+92 
-102 TFESGSYIGSNS
+102 
-114 VNVIINSSVKIPTTI
+114 
-129 SGNGTTVAKG
+129 
-139 NNNSFS
+139 
-145 LSNLADG
+145 
-152 TYTVTSSFSAG
+152 SAG
-163 WATSPRSGISKS
+163 NI
-175 YSFTFQFKIDSTAP
+175 
-189 TMNNVSTSSTGK
+189 
-201 YTNSSTYVSASDSM
+201 
-215 SGVECIYMKKPGS
+215 
-228 SSYGNMGTS
+228 
-237 TTVSSSGTNGLYSF
+237 
-251 YAKDKAGN
+251 
-259 TSRTY
+259 SRTY
-264 YLYLDTVKPTGIIKG
+264 FLYLDTVKPTGTIKNS
-279 MQGTTYSGN
+279 SGAEITGS
-288 YINQTFSY
+288 YTNQAFSY
-296 TASDSGS
+296 SATDSGS
-303 GISYLQ
+303 G
-309 YKTPGSS
+309 
-316 SWSTYTDGYTIPP
+316 
-329 TFTNGTYQFRAVD
+329 
-342 KAGNISAT
+342 
-350 KSIVLDSKQPTMTL
+350 
-364 YSETAS
+364 
-370 VSSGYK
+370 
-376 STAQY
+376 
-381 IKATASDS
+381 
-389 GSSVKTIYVKK
+389 VKTIYVKK

-405 YTEYTS
+405 YTEYAS

-421 SFYCVDNAGNTS
+421 SFYCVDNAGNAS

-440 DHTKP
+440 DHTRP
-445 TLTSSVGGFGK
+445 TITSSVGGFGK

-481 STSFVASTTSSV
+481 SNSFVASTTSSV

-508 VDGFGNKS
+508 VDGFRNRS
-516 DTNYMYM
+516 DTCYMYM

-530 TIVRSD
+530 TIVKSD

-570 YTFVV
+570 YTFIV

-587 TVDHYYARYSMVAP
+587 TVDHYYARYSM
-601 TCTQKGYTIYKCTGC
+601 
-616 GDSYDGDFI
+616 
-625 EAKGHDYESKIV
+625 
-637 KPTCT
+637 
-642 AQGYTRYTCKTCGN
+642 
-656 TYTDHFVEAEGHKYG
+656 
-671 EWTRVKEP
+671 
-679 TCVDLGK
+679 
-686 DERTCSVCSYVDERD
+686 
-701 IDALGHSYKD
+701 
-711 IVVDPSCTERGNTI
+711 
-725 HECERCGH
+725 
-733 TYTDSY
+733 
-739 TDATGH
+739 
-745 DFGEWTSLTKPTC
+745 
-758 TASGVMQRKCADCPQ
+758 
-773 TETKIVSPLGHNYK
+773 
-787 AEVVAPTCL
+787 
-796 EQGYTTHICSRCG
+796 
-809 TGYNDTFV
+809 
-817 PPLGH
+817 
-822 DYEEIEVAPTCTEE
+822 VAPTCTEE

-947 GENIRSYVCTNC
+947 GENIRTYVCTNC

-1000 SIVMGVS
+1000 SIVMGVF

-1019 TRKMIKNYVI
+1019 ARKMIKNYVI

>member
-8 GILRSLLFAVFA
+8 SILRTLLCAVFA

-34 SGTTASAATTPKYT
+34 TTAYAATTPKYT
-48 VKFNWSTKI
+48 VKFNWSTKT
-57 TTGTGGGTGGN
+57 TTGTGGGTGSN

-76 YSMQTGQYSFA
+76 YSMQIGQYSFA
-87 DYSVS
+87 DYSVT

-145 LSNLADG
+145 LSNLTDG
-152 TYTVTSSFSAG
+152 TYTVTSNFSAG
-163 WATSPRSGISKS
+163 WATSPRSGIGKS
-175 YSFTFQFKIDSTAP
+175 YSFTFQFKVDSTAP

-201 YTNSSTYVSASDSM
+201 YTNSSTYVSASDSV
-215 SGVECIYMKKPGS
+215 SGVECIYMKTPGS

-364 YSETAS
+364 YSGDVS
-370 VSSGYK
+370 VSNGYK
-376 STAQY
+376 SIANY
-381 IKATASDS
+381 IKATAMDS
-389 GSSVKTIYVKK
+389 ESGVKTIYVKK

-421 SFYCVDNAGNTS
+421 SFYCVDNAGNAS

-440 DHTKP
+440 DHTRP
-445 TLTSSVGGFGK
+445 TITSSVGGFGK

-467 DNYSGVT
+467 DNFSGVT

-481 STSFVASTTSSV
+481 GTSFVASTTSSV
-493 VFSKTAVNGTYVFYA
+493 VFSKTAVNGTYGFYA
-508 VDGFGNKS
+508 VDGFGNRS
-516 DTNYMYM
+516 DTCYMYM

-530 TIVRSD
+530 TIVKSD

-570 YTFVV
+570 YTFVI
-575 TNDANRSTTYKF
+575 TNDANRSTTY
-587 TVDHYYARYSMVAP
+587 TVQVTHYYVKESVVQA
-601 TCTQKGYTIYKCTGC
+601 TCTTQGYTIYRCTGC
-616 GDSYDGDFI
+616 GDSY
-625 EAKGHDYESKIV
+625 
-637 KPTCT
+637 
-642 AQGYTRYTCKTCGN
+642 N
-656 TYTDHFVEAEGHKYG
+656 AE
-671 EWTRVKEP
+671 
-679 TCVDLGK
+679 
-686 DERTCSVCSYVDERD
+686 YVN
-701 IDALGHSYKD
+701 AS
-711 IVVDPSCTERGNTI
+711 
-725 HECERCGH
+725 
-733 TYTDSY
+733 
-739 TDATGH
+739 GH
-745 DFGEWTSLTKPTC
+745 DFSEWENLTEANCTS
-758 TASGVMQRKCADCPQ
+758 SGIAQRK
-773 TETKIVSPLGHNYK
+773 
-787 AEVVAPTCL
+787 
-796 EQGYTTHICSRCG
+796 
-809 TGYNDTFV
+809 
-817 PPLGH
+817 
-822 DYEEIEVAPTCTEE
+822 
-836 GYRGKKCRRCE
+836 
-847 DCVKTEILK
+847 
-856 AVGHK
+856 
-861 FTDSYFIATCEDEG
+861 
-875 YTLHTCLSC
+875 
-884 GNEYKDNIVP
+884 
-894 ATGHDYETEV
+894 
-904 VREPHCETEG
+904 
-914 ERKFHCT
+914 
-921 KCEKE
+921 
-926 YYSDIP
+926 
-932 ATGHNYELTG
+932 
-942 TEEVN
+942 
-947 GENIRSYVCTNC
+947 
-959 GAITTQNMGEQYEQ
+959 
-973 VSSYIG
+973 
-979 YLFGQYQPYMWWVL
+979 
-993 LATAGVW
+993 
-1000 SIVMGVS
+1000 
-1007 FAIAQKNEDKEK
+1007 
-1019 TRKMIKNYVI
+1019 
-1029 GLVVIFAILVACPYL
+1029 
-1044 VKGIAALI
+1044 
-1052 AG
+1052 

>member
-1 MVKTKRK
+1 MKTKRK
-8 GILRSLLFAVFA
+8 GILRTLLCGVFA
-20 LCFAVGLSS
+20 LCMAVGLSS
-29 LFASG
+29 LFAG
-34 SGTTASAATTPKYT
+34 GITAYAATTPKYT
-48 VKFNWSTKI
+48 VKFNWSVTT
-57 TTGTGGGTGGN
+57 TTGTGGGTGSTTSN
-68 TASGSGVS
+68 GSSTS
-76 YSMQTGQYSFA
+76 YSMQTGLNSNVGYSIT
-87 DYSVS
+87 

-114 VNVIINSSVKIPTTI
+114 VNIIINSKVKIQTSI
-129 SGNGTTVAKG
+129 SGNGSTVAKG
-139 NNNSFS
+139 NSNSFS

-152 TYTVTSSFSAG
+152 TYTVTSTFAAA
-163 WATSPRSGISKS
+163 WATSSRSGISKS
-175 YSFTFQFKIDSTAP
+175 YTFSFEFKIDTNAP

-201 YTNSSTYVSASDSM
+201 YTNSSTYVYASDSM
-215 SGVECIYMKKPGS
+215 SGVEAIYMKTPGS

-237 TTVSSSGTNGLYSF
+237 TTVSSSGTNGLYYF

-259 TSRTY
+259 TSKTY
-264 YLYLDTVKPTGIIKG
+264 YLYLDTVKPEGTIKTSSGKAITGSY
-279 MQGTTYSGN
+279 T
-288 YINQTFSY
+288 NQTFSY
-296 TASDSGS
+296 SATDSGS
-303 GISYLQ
+303 GIGYLQ
-309 YKTPGSS
+309 YKKPGSS
-316 SWSTYTDGYTIPP
+316 SWLSYTSGTSISASA
-329 TFTNGTYQFRAVD
+329 TSGTYQFRAVD

-350 KSIVLDSKQPTMTL
+350 KSVTLDSTKPTMTI
-364 YSETAS
+364 YSGTTS

-376 STAQY
+376 STAGY
-381 IKATASDS
+381 IKATSSDS
-389 GSSVKTIYVKK
+389 GSGVKTIYVKK

-411 GTQLTADGAY
+411 GTQLTTDGAY

-433 QTYTISM
+433 QTYTISK
-440 DHTKP
+440 DCTKP

-467 DNYSGVT
+467 DNFSSVT

-481 STSFVASTTSSV
+481 STSFVASTTPSV
-493 VFSKTAVNGTYVFYA
+493 MFSKTAVNGTYAFYA

-516 DTNYMYM
+516 DTYYMYM

-530 TIVRSD
+530 TIIKSD

-542 VIWTASNCY
+542 VIWTATGCS
-551 ATLNGKSY
+551 ATLNGNSY
-559 TSGTWIEQEGE
+559 TSGTWIEQEGD
-570 YTFVV
+570 YTFII
-575 TNDANRSTTYKF
+575 TNDANRSSTYQF
-587 TVDHYYARYSMVAP
+587 TVDHYYARYSIIAP

-616 GDSYDGDFI
+616 GDSYNGDYT
-625 EAKGHDYESKIV
+625 EAKGHDYESKTV

-642 AQGYTRYTCKTCGN
+642 AQGYTRYSCKTCGN
-656 TYTDHFVEAEGHKYG
+656 TYTDHFVEAEGHQYG
-671 EWTRVKEP
+671 EWLRVKEP

-701 IDALGHSYKD
+701 TDALGHSYKD
-711 IVVDPSCTERGNTI
+711 TVIDPSCTERGNTV
-725 HECERCGH
+725 HECERCGY
-733 TYTDSY
+733 TYTDGY
-739 TDATGH
+739 TEPTGH
-745 DFGEWTSLTKPTC
+745 NFGEWVDLTKPTC

-773 TETKIVSPLGHNYK
+773 TETKIASPLGHDYK
-787 AEVVAPTCL
+787 AELVEPTCL

-817 PPLGH
+817 SPLGH
-822 DYEEIEVAPTCTEE
+822 DYEETEVAPTCTEE

-847 DCVKTEILK
+847 DAIKTEILK

-861 FTDSYFIATCEDEG
+861 FTDSYFIATCEEEG

-884 GNEYKDNIVP
+884 GNEYKDNIVA

-904 VREPHCETEG
+904 VRTPRCETEG
-914 ERKFHCT
+914 ERKFHCR

-947 GENIRSYVCTNC
+947 GRNVRSYVCTNC
-959 GAITTQNMGEQYEQ
+959 GAVTTQDMGDQYGQ
-973 VSSYIG
+973 VSSYVE
-979 YLFGQYQPYMWWVL
+979 YLFEQYRPYMWWIL

-1000 SIVMGVS
+1000 SIVMGV
-1007 FAIAQKNEDKEK
+1007 FYGIAQKNEDKEK
-1019 TRKMIKNYVI
+1019 ARKMLKNYVV
-1029 GLVVIFAILVACPYL
+1029 GLVVIAVILVACPYL

>member
-48 VKFNWSTKI
+48 LKV
-57 TTGTGGGTGGN
+57 TGTKTNGTWGGQITNNVTDVTSIEVSKGLGN
-68 TASGSGVS
+68 SENVS
-76 YSMQTGQYSFA
+76 FY
-87 DYSVS
+87 
-92 LYGSSSSGTG
+92 LYGSSVSGSGTL
-102 TFESGSYIGSNS
+102 ENNSYITFSDIHIS
-114 VNVIINSSVKIPTTI
+114 SSVPDCTI
-129 SGNGTTVAKG
+129 TLYDDSERQITSAT
-139 NNNSFS
+139 SS
-145 LSNLADG
+145 LSTNLSDG
-152 TYTVTSSFSAG
+152 RYKVRFVIS
-163 WATSPRSGISKS
+163 RSGGGGRTKWSS
-175 YSFTFQFKIDSTAP
+175 SVDLFMYFNLDSTAP
-189 TMNNVSTSSTGK
+189 TISGASKNTTYYKTGAF
-201 YTNSSTYVSASDSM
+201 TVNTSDSG
-215 SGVECIYMKKPGS
+215 SDLSALYVKTPNSNNYVAVGS
-228 SSYGNMGTS
+228 SK
-237 TTVSSSGTNGLYSF
+237 TVDRTETNGLYCF

-259 TSRTY
+259 QSATY
-264 YLYLDTVKPTGIIKG
+264 YVFLDGEKPTAVIKNAI
-279 MQGTTYSGN
+279 GTTLTGEYTN
-288 YINQTFSY
+288 YTFY
-296 TASDSGS
+296 FTASDSGS

-316 SWSTYTDGYTIPP
+316 SWATYTDGYTIPP

-342 KAGNISAT
+342 KAGNISAA

-364 YSETAS
+364 YSETTS

-376 STAQY
+376 GTGKY
-381 IKATASDS
+381 IAATATDS
-389 GSSVKTIYVKK
+389 GSGIKTIYVKK

-405 YTEYTS
+405 HIEYTS
-411 GTQLTADGAY
+411 GTQLTEDGEY
-421 SFYCVDNAGNTS
+421 SFYCKDNADNTS
-433 QTYTISM
+433 QPYTISM

-456 TLKDGFTVTAS
+456 TLSGGFSVTAS
-467 DNYSGVT
+467 DNFSGAT

-481 STSFVASTTSSV
+481 SSSYVSTGSSV
-493 VFSKTAVNGTYVFYA
+493 TFYKTATNGTYAFYA
-508 VDGFGNKS
+508 VDGYGNKS
-516 DTNYMYM
+516 ATYYMYV

-542 VIWTASNCY
+542 VIWTTSNCT

-559 TSGTWIEQEGE
+559 TNGTWIEQEGA
-570 YTFVV
+570 YTFVI

-587 TVDHYYARYSMVAP
+587 TVDHYYSKYSMIAP
-601 TCTQKGYTIYKCTGC
+601 ACTQKGYTIYKCTGC
-616 GDSYDGDFI
+616 GGSYNGDYI
-625 EAKGHDYESKIV
+625 EAKGHDYESKII
-637 KPTCT
+637 KSTCT
-642 AQGYTRYTCKTCGN
+642 GQGYTRYTCKICGN
-656 TYTDHFVEAEGHKYG
+656 TYTDGFTEAEGHKYG
-671 EWTRVKEP
+671 EWTTVKEP

-686 DERTCSVCSYVDERD
+686 DERTCLVCSYVDERD
-701 IDALGHSYKD
+701 TDALGHIYKD
-711 IVVDPSCTERGNTI
+711 TIVNPSCTEQGNTI
-725 HECERCGH
+725 HECKRCGY

-745 DFGEWTSLTKPTC
+745 NFGVWMSLTKPTC
-758 TASGVMQRKCADCPQ
+758 TASGVDQRKCSSCPQ

-787 AEVVAPTCL
+787 AEIVEPTCL
-796 EQGYTTHICSRCG
+796 EQGYTTHTCSRCQAE
-809 TGYNDTFV
+809 YNDTFV

-847 DCVKTEILK
+847 DTIKTEILK

-861 FTDSYFIATCEDEG
+861 FTDSYFIATCEEEG

-894 ATGHDYETEV
+894 AIGHDYETKV
-904 VREPHCETEG
+904 VREPHCETTG
-914 ERKFHCT
+914 ERRFYCT
-921 KCEKE
+921 KCGKV
-926 YYSDIP
+926 YYSDIH
-932 ATGHNYELTG
+932 AMGHNYELSG

-947 GENIRSYVCTNC
+947 GENVRTYVCTNC
-959 GAITTQNMGEQYEQ
+959 GATTTQNMGGQYEQ
-973 VSSYIG
+973 VSSYIE
-979 YLFGQYQPYMWWVL
+979 YLFKHYQPYMWWVL

-1000 SIVMGVS
+1000 SIVMGVF
-1007 FAIAQKNEDKEK
+1007 FAIAQKNEEKEK
-1019 TRKMIKNYVI
+1019 ARKMIKNYVI

>member
-1 MVKTKRK
+1 MKTKRK
-8 GILRSLLFAVFA
+8 SILRTLLCGVFA
-20 LCFAVGLSS
+20 LCMAVGLSS

-34 SGTTASAATTPKYT
+34 TTAYAAAVTTPKYAIPIT
-48 VKFNWSTKI
+48 YSTWYSSNGGKS
-57 TTGTGGGTGGN
+57 TTGSGTS
-68 TASGSGVS
+68 TSFSARI
-76 YSMQTGQYSFA
+76 GQFTSST
-87 DYSVS
+87 YSVS
-92 LYGSSSSGTG
+92 LYGSGSSGTATWDGCIKSSTVTIVLTSSSGTPTVSVTDSSGKGVGSG
-102 TFESGSYIGSNS
+102 TKTITLTGLADGKYTASFSASGGWLVNARQYDSAGFNAYFTFTVDSNA
-114 VNVIINSSVKIPTTI
+114 PTI
-129 SGNGTTVAKG
+129 SGA
-139 NNNSFS
+139 
-145 LSNLADG
+145 A
-152 TYTVTSSFSAG
+152 
-163 WATSPRSGISKS
+163 
-175 YSFTFQFKIDSTAP
+175 
-189 TMNNVSTSSTGK
+189 TSSTGK
-201 YTNSSTYVSASDSM
+201 YTNSSTYVSASDSV
-215 SGVECIYMKKPGS
+215 SGVSALYVKAPNS
-228 SSYGNMGTS
+228 SSYSSVGTS
-237 TTVSSSGTNGLYSF
+237 TTISNTATNGLYYF

-259 TSRTY
+259 TSKTY
-264 YLYLDTVKPTGIIKG
+264 YLYLDTVKPEGTIKG
-279 MQGTTYSGN
+279 MTGTTYIGK

-296 TASDSGS
+296 TATDSGS

-309 YKTPGSS
+309 YKKPGSS
-316 SWSTYTDGYTIPP
+316 SWATYTDGYTIPS

-350 KSIVLDSKQPTMTL
+350 RSVTLDTTQPTMTI
-364 YSETAS
+364 YSGTTS

-389 GSSVKTIYVKK
+389 GSGVKTIYVKM
-400 PGASS
+400 PNATS

-421 SFYCVDNAGNTS
+421 SFYCIDNAGNTS
-433 QTYTISM
+433 QTYTISK
-440 DHTKP
+440 DCTKP

-467 DNYSGVT
+467 DNFSGVT

-481 STSFVASTTSSV
+481 ASSFVASTVSSV
-493 VFSKTAVNGTYVFYA
+493 MFSKTAVNGTYAFYA

-516 DTNYMYM
+516 DTYYMYM

-530 TIVRSD
+530 TIIKSD

-542 VIWTASNCY
+542 VIWTATGCS

-570 YTFVV
+570 YTFII
-575 TNDANRSTTYKF
+575 TNDANRSSTYKF
-587 TVDHYYARYSMVAP
+587 TVDHYYARYSIIAP

-616 GDSYDGDFI
+616 GDSYNGDYT
-625 EAKGHDYESKIV
+625 EAKGHDYESKTV

-671 EWTRVKEP
+671 EWTTVKEP

-701 IDALGHSYKD
+701 TDALGHSYKD
-711 IVVDPSCTERGNTI
+711 TVIDPSCTERGNTV
-725 HECERCGH
+725 HECERCGY

-739 TDATGH
+739 TESTGH
-745 DFGEWTSLTKPTC
+745 NFGKWVDLTKPTC

-773 TETKIVSPLGHNYK
+773 TETKIVSPLGHDYK
-787 AEVVAPTCL
+787 TKLIEPTCL

-809 TGYNDTFV
+809 AGYNDTFV

-822 DYEEIEVAPTCTEE
+822 DYEETEVAPTCTEE
-836 GYRGKKCRRCE
+836 GYKGKKCRRCE
-847 DCVKTEILK
+847 DAIKTEILK

-861 FTDSYFIATCEDEG
+861 FTDSYFIATCEEEG

-884 GNEYKDNIVP
+884 GNEYKDNIVA

-904 VREPHCETEG
+904 VRTPHCETEG
-914 ERKFHCT
+914 ERKFHCR

-926 YYSDIP
+926 YYSEIP

-947 GENIRSYVCTNC
+947 GRNVRSYVCTNC
-959 GAITTQNMGEQYEQ
+959 GAVTSQDMGDQYGQ
-973 VSSYIG
+973 VSSYVE
-979 YLFGQYQPYMWWVL
+979 YLFEQYRPYMWWVL
-993 LATAGVW
+993 LACAGIW
-1000 SIVMGVS
+1000 SIVMGV
-1007 FAIAQKNEDKEK
+1007 FYGIAQKNEDKEK
-1019 TRKMIKNYVI
+1019 ARKMLKNYVV
-1029 GLVVIFAILVACPYL
+1029 GLVVIAVILVACPYL
-1044 VKGIAALI
+1044 VNGIAALI